1 MLQNKTTFKFS
12 LRANHTNNDMQGL
25 LHIGLALN
33 ESLNVVLFC
42 ICNMQNAYNPKPSDE
57 PARYTKV
64 IYLRTD

>member
-12 LRANHTNNDMQGL
+12 LRANPVNNEMQGI

-33 ESLNVVLFC
+33 ESSNVLFC
-42 ICNMQNAYNPKPSDE
+42 IRNKQNAYNPSDE
-57 PARYTKV
+57 PARYTNV